1 MAQGG
6 IVDAI
11 KMSNLQT
18 MFDEKLILVVS
29 ADQYVSSVLNS
40 NLTKSG
46 LKPIFVSSAA
56 KAQSILRHA
65 RECESPI
72 PLVLY
77 DHELPDMTSLVFANL
92 VRNDAVIRESKIIA
106 LTRENPAALLNK
118 LGPWNISHVL
128 HLPCRYNDL
137 TGAIAEYIPF
147 SNTANVD
154 FIETQTIDDNA
165 AYRILCADDNAINL
179 AVLRGFLNIAG
190 YSPDTVAN
198 GAQAVK
204 AYKNIQYDLIL
215 MDIMMPVMDG
225 VVATLQIRELEKQMS
240 RPPVPIVAVTAH
252 YTHSQK
258 DRYLAAGMNDVIAK
272 PIGKKAIDDCLAKW
286 CQRYVEPEVAHT
298 GHPRQAAFR

>member
-77 DHELPDMTSLVFANL
+77 DHQCKYCSEFLS
-92 VRNDAVIRESKIIA
+92 RN
-106 LTRENPAALLNK
+106 PY
-118 LGPWNISHVL
+118 P
-128 HLPCRYNDL
+128 
-137 TGAIAEYIPF
+137 
-147 SNTANVD
+147 
-154 FIETQTIDDNA
+154 
-165 AYRILCADDNAINL
+165 
-179 AVLRGFLNIAG
+179 
-190 YSPDTVAN
+190 
-198 GAQAVK
+198 
-204 AYKNIQYDLIL
+204 
-215 MDIMMPVMDG
+215 
-225 VVATLQIRELEKQMS
+225 
-240 RPPVPIVAVTAH
+240 
-252 YTHSQK
+252 
-258 DRYLAAGMNDVIAK
+258 
-272 PIGKKAIDDCLAKW
+272 KKSFHITAIDVSIKHGMSFFKNSS
-286 CQRYVEPEVAHT
+286 RVF
-298 GHPRQAAFR
+298 GKS